1 MRRTLIPLLVVPVFV
16 WADSS
21 QNIQDLITQHESELV
36 RIQQEAQTVHQQ
48 FQMIQE
54 LRRYEMNETSVS
66 IQPSETV
73 ESIPV
78 PNYDD
83 ILKRKKEKQARIQQY
98 GIDLDTLY
106 LRHKELNERRDALF
120 NEIEHLKRVPEE

>member
-1 MRRTLIPLLVVPVFV
+1 MKRILVLLLIVPAFV

-21 QNIQDLITQHESELV
+21 QNIQDLISQHESELV
-36 RIQQEAQTVHQQ
+36 RIQQEAQTAHQQ

-54 LRRYEMNETSVS
+54 LRRYEMSETSVS
-66 IQPSETV
+66 IQPSVTV
-73 ESIPV
+73 DSMPA

-83 ILKRKKEKQARIQQY
+83 IVKRKKEKQARIQQY

-106 LRHKELNERRDALF
+106 LRHKELNERRNALF
-120 NEIEHLKRVPEE
+120 NEIEYLKRTPEE

>member
-1 MRRTLIPLLVVPVFV
+1 MKRVLILLLVVPVFV
-16 WADSS
+16 WADSG
-21 QNIQDLITQHESELV
+21 QNIQDLISQHESELV

-54 LRRYEMNETSVS
+54 LRRYEMNETSVL
-66 IQPSETV
+66 IQPSVTV

-78 PNYDD
+78 PNHDD
-83 ILKRKKEKQARIQQY
+83 IVKRKKEKQARIQQY

-106 LRHKELNERRDALF
+106 LRHKELNERRNALF
-120 NEIEHLKRVPEE
+120 NEIEHLKRTPEE